1 MLDAIP
7 FWLALGNS
15 SIVSSVITLSVVT
28 FSTLAGY
35 AFAKLRFR
43 GRDGLLVFVIATLA
57 IPTQLGIIPL
67 FMVMRQLGWT
77 GTLGAVIVPM
87 LVTAFGVFFMR
98 QYLVDV
104 IPDEL
109 IEAARVDGA
118 SMISTFWHVGVPA
131 ARPAMAIL
139 GLFTFMTAWTDY
151 LWPLLVAPQNPTLQ
165 VALSQLQSA
174 RYVDYSVVLAGAVLA
189 TLPLLILFVIAT
201 MAIPTQ
207 LGIIPLFMV
216 MRQLGWT
223 GTLGAV
229 IVPTLVTAFGV
240 FFIRQY
246 LVDVIPDELIEAA
259 RVDGASMIRTFWH
272 VGVPAARPA
281 MAILGLFTFMTAWT
295 DYLWPLLVV
304 PQNPTLQVALSQ
316 LQSARYVDYSVV
328 LAGAVLATLPL
339 LILFII
345 AGKQLI
351 SGIMAG
357 AVKG

>member
-1 MLDAIP
+1 MSTSTTQRPAPAEDAAPTADRSTNRVLRKKSRFVGIDKRPGFLTYALLFTIFVGGAYPLWWSFVVGSNDNSVLLSTWPPLLPGGQFWVNVGEVLGTVP

-15 SIVSSVITLSVVT
+15 IVVSTVITVSVVL

-35 AFAKLRFR
+35 AFAKLKFR
-43 GRDGLLVFVIATLA
+43 GREGMMVFVIATLA
-57 IPTQLGIIPL
+57 VPTQLGIIPL
-67 FMVMRQLGWT
+67 FIVMREFGWT
-77 GTLGAVIVPM
+77 GTLGAVIVPT

-139 GLFTFMTAWTDY
+139 SLFTFMTAWTDY

-174 RYVDYSVVLAGAVLA
+174 RYVDYSIVLSGAILA
-189 TLPLLILFVIAT
+189 TLPLLL
-201 MAIPTQ
+201 
-207 LGIIPLFMV
+207 
-216 MRQLGWT
+216 
-223 GTLGAV
+223 
-229 IVPTLVTAFGV
+229 
-240 FFIRQY
+240 
-246 LVDVIPDELIEAA
+246 
-259 RVDGASMIRTFWH
+259 
-272 VGVPAARPA
+272 
-281 MAILGLFTFMTAWT
+281 
-295 DYLWPLLVV
+295 LLVV
-304 PQNPTLQVALSQ
+304 
-316 LQSARYVDYSVV
+316 
-328 LAGAVLATLPL
+328 
-339 LILFII
+339 

-351 SGIMAG
+351 SGIMQG

>member
-1 MLDAIP
+1 MTTSAPARATGPTTGPTLTPAAVPPRRRRFNGIERRPGFLTYGLLLALFLGGSYPLWWSFVVGSSDNAILTSTWPPLLPGGRFWINVGEVFTTVP

-15 SIVSSVITLSVVT
+15 VIVSSVITASVVG

-43 GRDGLLVFVIATLA
+43 GREGFLIFVVATLA
-57 IPTQLGIIPL
+57 VPTQLGIIPL
-67 FMVMRQLGWT
+67 FIVMRQFGWT
-77 GTLGAVIVPM
+77 GTLGAVIIPT

-118 SMISTFWHVGVPA
+118 TMIGTFWHVA
-131 ARPAMAIL
+131 
-139 GLFTFMTAWTDY
+139 
-151 LWPLLVAPQNPTLQ
+151 
-165 VALSQLQSA
+165 
-174 RYVDYSVVLAGAVLA
+174 
-189 TLPLLILFVIAT
+189 
-201 MAIPTQ
+201 
-207 LGIIPLFMV
+207 
-216 MRQLGWT
+216 
-223 GTLGAV
+223 
-229 IVPTLVTAFGV
+229 
-240 FFIRQY
+240 
-246 LVDVIPDELIEAA
+246 
-259 RVDGASMIRTFWH
+259 
-272 VGVPAARPA
+272 VPAARPA

-316 LQSARYVDYSVV
+316 LQSARYVDYSIV
-328 LAGAVLATLPL
+328 LAGAVLATIPL
-339 LILFII
+339 LILFIA

-351 SGIMAG
+351 SGIMQG

>member
-1 MLDAIP
+1 MTATSTQTAPRRMRHGRGMGIERRPGWLAYTLVGVFFVAGAYPLWWSFIIGSSDKSALTDTWPPLLPGGQFWTNIAEVLDTVP

-15 SIVSSVITLSVVT
+15 IIVATVISASVII

-43 GRDGLLVFVIATLA
+43 GREGLMVFVIATLA
-57 IPTQLGIIPL
+57 VPTQLGIIPL
-67 FMVMRQLGWT
+67 FMLMKEFGWT
-77 GTLGAVIVPM
+77 GTLGAVIVPT

-118 SMISTFWHVGVPA
+118 SKISTYTHDGVPA

-139 GLFTFMTAWTDY
+139 GLFTFMTAWTD
-151 LWPLLVAPQNPTLQ
+151 
-165 VALSQLQSA
+165 
-174 RYVDYSVVLAGAVLA
+174 
-189 TLPLLILFVIAT
+189 F
-201 MAIPTQ
+201 
-207 LGIIPLFMV
+207 
-216 MRQLGWT
+216 
-223 GTLGAV
+223 
-229 IVPTLVTAFGV
+229 
-240 FFIRQY
+240 
-246 LVDVIPDELIEAA
+246 
-259 RVDGASMIRTFWH
+259 
-272 VGVPAARPA
+272 
-281 MAILGLFTFMTAWT
+281 
-295 DYLWPLLVV
+295 LWPLLVV

-316 LQSARYVDYSVV
+316 LQSAKYVDYSVV
-328 LAGAVLATLPL
+328 LSGAVLATLPL
-339 LILFII
+339 LILFVL

>member
-1 MLDAIP
+1 MGSRPGFLTYGLLTAFVIGSAYPLWWSFVVGSGTNATRGETLPLLPGGNFLTNAAKVLDAIP

-15 SIVSSVITLSVVT
+15 IIVSSVITVSVVT

-118 SMISTFWHVGVPA
+118 NQFRTFLTVGLPA

-139 GLFTFMTAWTDY
+139 GLFTFMMAWTDY
-151 LWPLLVAPQNPTLQ
+151 LWPLIVLGPTNPTLQ
-165 VALSQLQSA
+165 TALSQLQSG
-174 RYVDYSVVLAGAVLA
+174 YYIDYSIVLTGAVLA
-189 TLPLLILFVIAT
+189 TI
-201 MAIPTQ
+201 
-207 LGIIPLFMV
+207 
-216 MRQLGWT
+216 
-223 GTLGAV
+223 
-229 IVPTLVTAFGV
+229 
-240 FFIRQY
+240 
-246 LVDVIPDELIEAA
+246 
-259 RVDGASMIRTFWH
+259 
-272 VGVPAARPA
+272 
-281 MAILGLFTFMTAWT
+281 
-295 DYLWPLLVV
+295 PLLV
-304 PQNPTLQVALSQ
+304 
-316 LQSARYVDYSVV
+316 
-328 LAGAVLATLPL
+328 
-339 LILFII
+339 LFVI

-351 SGIMAG
+351 SGIMQG

>member
-1 MLDAIP
+1 MTAELATRTAPRARRGRGMGIERRPGWLAYTLVLVFFIAGAYPLYWSFIMGSSDKSALTDTWPPLLPGGQFWRNVGEVVDTVP
-7 FWLALGNS
+7 FWQALLNS
-15 SIVSSVITLSVVT
+15 VIVSTVVAASVIT

-43 GRDGLLVFVIATLA
+43 GREGLMVFVIATLA
-57 IPTQLGIIPL
+57 VPTQLGIIPL
-67 FMVMRQLGWT
+67 FMLMRTLGWT
-77 GTLGAVIVPM
+77 GTLGAVIVPT

-109 IEAARVDGA
+109 IEAAR
-118 SMISTFWHVGVPA
+118 I
-131 ARPAMAIL
+131 
-139 GLFTFMTAWTDY
+139 
-151 LWPLLVAPQNPTLQ
+151 
-165 VALSQLQSA
+165 
-174 RYVDYSVVLAGAVLA
+174 
-189 TLPLLILFVIAT
+189 
-201 MAIPTQ
+201 
-207 LGIIPLFMV
+207 
-216 MRQLGWT
+216 
-223 GTLGAV
+223 
-229 IVPTLVTAFGV
+229 
-240 FFIRQY
+240 
-246 LVDVIPDELIEAA
+246 
-259 RVDGASMIRTFWH
+259 DGASMIRTFWH

-316 LQSARYVDYSVV
+316 LQSAKYVDYAVV

-339 LILFII
+339 LALLLV
-345 AGKQLI
+345 AGKQLV